1 MRYFNYE
8 FFSGRK
14 DQNHWIA
21 EVMRVQISNSWN
33 EHKYNIAFV
42 FFLTFPW
49 DLYCI
54 LSAFTLLYWSLIR
67 ISNNVNGKY
76 NAHQVY
82 F

>member
-42 FFLTFPW
+42 FFKNSLDTYIVF
-49 DLYCI
+49 DQHS
-54 LSAFTLLYWSLIR
+54 LSFTEVYIKQRQWH
-67 ISNNVNGKY
+67 